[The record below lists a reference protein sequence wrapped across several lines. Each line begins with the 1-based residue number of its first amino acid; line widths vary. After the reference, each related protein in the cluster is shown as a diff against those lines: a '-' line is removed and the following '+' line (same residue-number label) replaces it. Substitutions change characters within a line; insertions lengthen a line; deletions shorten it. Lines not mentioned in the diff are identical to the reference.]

1 MQLYKIMCQKLIKD
15 KSLNKIYQTIEIPAM
30 EALIQIERNG
40 VLVESKI
47 LGRQSNELGEQLLL
61 LEKKAFELAGQPFNL
76 SSPKQLQEIL
86 FEKLG
91 IKPIKK
97 KEKRPTN
104 KMELIFGLI
113 ISAHCSNENN
123 FCSAIDL

>member
-30 EALIQIERNG
+30 EALIKIERNG

-61 LEKKAFELAGQPFNL
+61 TIF
-76 SSPKQLQEIL
+76 LQ
-86 FEKLG
+86 
-91 IKPIKK
+91 
-97 KEKRPTN
+97 
-104 KMELIFGLI
+104 
-113 ISAHCSNENN
+113 
-123 FCSAIDL
+123 

>member
-61 LEKKAFELAGQPFNL
+61 LEKKAFELA
-76 SSPKQLQEIL
+76 SA
-86 FEKLG
+86 KLPV
-91 IKPIKK
+91 KTKFVS
-97 KEKRPTN
+97 
-104 KMELIFGLI
+104 LDQF
-113 ISAHCSNENN
+113 
-123 FCSAIDL
+123 